1 MDQNR
6 IYWNR
11 SEWNKRTQIRLEY
24 NRIEYN
30 GVGGLRGMKIPI
42 PRKLK
47 FWNKTYYEHK
57 LEAKAVNEKNIKKR
71 RREERDKQ
79 IYINS

>member
-1 MDQNR
+1 MND
-6 IYWNR
+6 IY
-11 SEWNKRTQIRLEY
+11 EHKANKYKYKYLELK